1 MRNDLNIGL
10 SINNLESIRRVIK
23 SFPKID
29 DAVLFGS
36 RAKGTYS
43 NGSDIDIALKGG
55 NILLNDRLDLSN
67 TLEELLLP
75 FKFDLIIYDR
85 ITESALIDH
94 INKVGISLIH
104 PT

>member
-1 MRNDLNIGL
+1 LNIGL

>member
-1 MRNDLNIGL
+1 MRNDLNVGL
-10 SINNLESIRRVIK
+10 NINDLESIRRVIK
-23 SFPKID
+23 SFPKIE

-55 NILLNDRLDLSN
+55 NMLLNDMLDLSN
-67 TLEELLLP
+67 ALEELLLP
-75 FKFDLIIYDR
+75 YKFDLIIYDR

-94 INKVGISLIH
+94 INRVGISLM
-104 PT
+104 